1 MTRRAEGVAKWL
13 TVGILAA
20 SACGLPQAGQD
31 EDLITEEGIR
41 TAQTAR
47 PPTLS
52 KVEPAAIIAGNE
64 VELTITG
71 KGFVPGVRVMVG
83 GLLAAP
89 PRTVTSTKIQVALPS
104 GLPASAMVQV
114 RVILPDGRQ
123 GERSDLLVIAPDPI
137 ALSLAPPRQ
146 RYDSVGARAPVVADF
161 NLDGRPDVASVISGG
176 TGIVLHLS
184 NPAGGTLTP
193 FPGALLPG
201 AYTLSTADLNRD
213 GKPDLIGTTRSS
225 GNSVSILLGNG
236 NGTFQPARVLS
247 AFTGGFSDYQ
257 NNHVVAGDV
266 TGDGK
271 VDILIGEIGG
281 DVLLFPGLGD
291 GTYSAGIELG
301 KAAQP
306 VRAIRLAD
314 LDGDGALD
322 VVAASGMITG
332 GGGTL
337 LAFVRQMDGTF
348 KNTFT
353 LTSMESFPA
362 LALADQDADGKA
374 DIAAVAA
381 SGKLYTYRGN
391 GDGTFGTGVTS
402 DIGKNSA
409 FLSAGDL
416 NGDGKPDLVSGGRF
430 DNGAT
435 PTAQTFIGLMNSDG
449 TTRSS
454 QLEADGLYS
463 GGILADMNKDGRLDL
478 VLTHTERSE
487 LSVVFGRGDGSFI
500 LNAPTGTATAAS
512 SGDFNGDGKMDLVYV
527 GSSADKVAIILGR
540 SDGSFDAPRAF
551 DVDRAP
557 SAVRTGDFDGDG
569 KLDVAVTCYDTN
581 LVSLLLGKGD
591 GTLATQR
598 TFSVGKGPNSLAVLD
613 LDGDGKLDIVTANT
627 DGDSVSVLLG
637 NGTGNFAV
645 NKDYT
650 TGKGPVAVAAADLN
664 GDGRPDLVSANADAN
679 SVSYLQN
686 SAVTAGTFNV
696 AKSLST
702 GQTPADVA
710 LGDANGD
717 GKLDILTVNSDS
729 NNIAALTGRGDGTF
743 ATARFSTTCA
753 FPTDFSSGELT
764 GDGKLDLVVR
774 CAGAMRSQ
782 ALIGQGDGS
791 FASSPRAFPLGT
803 AVLVT
808 DINADSK
815 SDLVLFDSGQPLQVL
830 LNSRR

>member
-52 KVEPAAIIAGNE
+52 KVEPAAIITGNE

-89 PRTVTSTKIQVALPS
+89 PRTVTATKIQVALPP
-104 GLPASAMVQV
+104 GLPASATVPV
-114 RVILPDGRQ
+114 RIILPDGRQ

-146 RYDSVGARAPVVADF
+146 RYDAAGARAPVVADF
-161 NLDGRPDVASVISGG
+161 NLDGRPDVASVISSGA
-176 TGIVLHLS
+176 GIILHLS
-184 NPAGGTLTP
+184 SPSGGALTP
-193 FPGALLPG
+193 LAGPLLPS

-213 GKPDLIGTTRSS
+213 GKPDLIGTTRSF
-225 GNSVSILLGNG
+225 GAAVSIFLGNG
-236 NGTFQPARVLS
+236 DGTFQPAKVLS
-247 AFTGGFSDYQ
+247 AFTSSFSDYQ

-271 VDILIGEIGG
+271 VDILVGEIGG

-291 GTYSAGIELG
+291 GTYAAGMALG

-337 LAFVRQMDGTF
+337 LAFARQMDGTF

-353 LTSMESFPA
+353 QTSMESFPA

-402 DIGKNSA
+402 DIGKNGA

-416 NGDGKPDLVSGGRF
+416 NGDSKADLVSGGRF
-430 DNGAT
+430 DNTGT

-454 QLEADGLYS
+454 QFEADGLYS

-478 VLTHTERSE
+478 VLTHTERNE

-686 SAVTAGTFNV
+686 SAVTAGTFNA
-696 AKSLST
+696 AKTLST
-702 GQTPADVA
+702 GQTPADVT

-743 ATARFSTTCA
+743 ATARYSATCA
-753 FPTDFSSGELT
+753 FPTDFSAGELT

-774 CAGAMRSQ
+774 CAGATRSQ

-815 SDLVLFDSGQPLQVL
+815 SDLVLFDSNQPLQVL
-830 LNSRR
+830 LNTRK